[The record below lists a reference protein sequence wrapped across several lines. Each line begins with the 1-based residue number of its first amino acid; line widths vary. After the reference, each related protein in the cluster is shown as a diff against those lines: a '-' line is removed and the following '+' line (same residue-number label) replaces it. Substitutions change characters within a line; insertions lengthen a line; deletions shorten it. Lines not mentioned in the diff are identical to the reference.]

1 MEREGLMVIILLC
14 SVLTIERMLYRK
26 FKRIQL
32 FRKGKKIVGKK
43 RKYHRSSHAK
53 PHELI
58 TGLHKNMVMTCM
70 AVHVTMYFVM
80 YLT

>member
-1 MEREGLMVIILLC
+1 MVIILLC

-43 RKYHRSSHAK
+43 GNT
-53 PHELI
+53 
-58 TGLHKNMVMTCM
+58 TGHLMQNHMN
-70 AVHVTMYFVM
+70 
-80 YLT
+80 